1 MSQRFASKCIVLS
14 IFVCNNPK
22 PYIPGLKLVSDEDN
36 GNFRASRP
44 SQTNKSNKMK
54 RVRHGYNQD
63 VICENRVS
71 RRKSNREEAHKRQNW
86 DCHIPRSANVREA
99 RMSGDALAMIDSIDT
114 QTDTDPDTD
123 NINTQTVSN
132 QCLIFFIRFN
142 IQFKFSCQ
150 KFNSNKL
157 W

>member
-1 MSQRFASKCIVLS
+1 
-14 IFVCNNPK
+14 
-22 PYIPGLKLVSDEDN
+22 
-36 GNFRASRP
+36 
-44 SQTNKSNKMK
+44 MK

-71 RRKSNREEAHKRQNW
+71 RRKSNREEVHKRQNW

-132 QCLIFFIRFN
+132 QCLNFFIRFN